1 MSKII
6 TNEMYINKLKQKNP
20 DIVPCEEYIKSTT
33 PIMHHCLKH
42 DIFWKISPSNALKGK
57 GCAACRS
64 EKLKKRFL
72 KTNEQ
77 YKKELSE
84 KNPNLEVLEEYV
96 DSNTP
101 ILHRCIKHN
110 VKWKIIPTN
119 ALKGQGCYK
128 CKSEKII

>member
-1 MSKII
+1 MSKVI

-72 KTNEQ
+72 KTAREMHFQ
-77 YKKELSE
+77 TQFIRQPLPRYSSQTRTLQK
-84 KNPNLEVLEEYV
+84 
-96 DSNTP
+96 DS
-101 ILHRCIKHN
+101 
-110 VKWKIIPTN
+110 
-119 ALKGQGCYK
+119 GQISLMK
-128 CKSEKII
+128 CKNYKPKYRQQKQR